1 MLSLSGCAG
10 NNKITPSQEK
20 LCSAI
25 GYFANLAMSYR
36 QTETPMSETMS
47 LMKERW
53 GGEVPVLNEILQD
66 IIIKAYNVPLTKSP
80 NIELEFRNF
89 IEKDCY
95 RRFS

>member
-10 NNKITPSQEK
+10 NNKITPRQEK
-20 LCSAI
+20 ICSAI
-25 GYFANLAMSYR
+25 GLLANVAMVYR
-36 QTETPMSETMS
+36 QTETPMSETM
-47 LMKERW
+47 LKMKENWDELPIMR
-53 GGEVPVLNEILQD
+53 EILQD